1 MPLSRRDFTCST
13 LASAAPLGWLA
24 LAHSRACAQGSQRA
38 ITVSLSLEPTTL
50 DPTTSASASIG
61 EVVHY
66 NVLEGLT
73 RIEENGTVSPLLA
86 KAWTRSPDGKT
97 YTFLLQQ
104 DVLFHDG
111 APFDASAVKFSF
123 ERAKAP
129 DSTNKAK
136 KVLFDHITAI
146 DTPDPH
152 TVVLHLDHPDGNLL
166 FRLGENTA
174 IILHPTSAGLA
185 ATQPVG
191 TGPYRFASWK
201 KGTGITLTRHAAA
214 RRAAHARIPEVTF
227 RFLNEPEA
235 QVAAVLSGEVDM
247 LFNIAPQNL
256 TQFQNAQHYQVMVGA
271 SNGKGLLAIN
281 NRRKPL
287 NDVRVRRAI
296 THAIDREVFIKRMLG
311 GRGKAIGSHFS
322 PTEAGYVHLTGVYP
336 HNPAKA
342 RALLKEAGIKLPLKL
357 TLSLP
362 PTPYARTDRDLLV
375 DALADVGIQVQT
387 AYLTWPQWLEGPFKG
402 NFDLTMIN
410 HVEPLDYH
418 IYGDPSYYFGYD
430 SPAFRDLLARHAA
443 ADQARERQVLFASMQ
458 RHLANDAVNVWIYA
472 AQVTAVS
479 RKELRGWW
487 MNFPIMVHD
496 IAALRWEA

>member
-1 MPLSRRDFTCST
+1 MPLSRRDFTCTT
-13 LASAAPLGWLA
+13 LASAASLGWLA
-24 LAHSRACAQGSQRA
+24 LAHPRAHAQGTQRA

-86 KAWTRSPDGKT
+86 KAWTRSPDGRT

-152 TVVLHLDHPDGNLL
+152 TVVLHIDHADGNLL

-174 IILHPTSAGLA
+174 VILHPSSAGLA

-214 RRAAHARIPEVTF
+214 RRAAQARIPEVTF
-227 RFLNEPEA
+227 RFLNEPQA
-235 QVAAVLSGEVDM
+235 QAAAVMSGEVDM

-256 TQFQNAQHYQVMVGA
+256 AQFQNAQHYQVMVGA

-296 THAIDREVFIKRMLG
+296 THAIDREAFIKRMLG

-322 PTEAGYVHLTGVYP
+322 PTEAGYVHLTGVHP

-342 RALLKEAGIKLPLKL
+342 RELLKEAGIKLPLKL

-387 AYLTWPQWLEGPFKG
+387 EYLTWPQWLEGPFKG

-418 IYGDPSYYFGYD
+418 IYGDPQYYFGYD

-458 RHLANDAVNVWIYA
+458 RHLANDAVNAWIYA

-487 MNFPIMVHD
+487 MNFPILVHD

>member
-1 MPLSRRDFTCST
+1 MPLTRRDFACST
-13 LASAAPLGWLA
+13 LAHAVPLVGMVAPAAV
-24 LAHSRACAQGSQRA
+24 HAQGVQRA
-38 ITVSLSLEPTTL
+38 IAVSLSLEPPTL
-50 DPTTSASASIG
+50 DPTMAASASIG

-73 RIEENGTVSPLLA
+73 KIEENGTVSPLLA
-86 KAWTRSPDGKT
+86 KAWTRSYDGKT
-97 YTFLLQQ
+97 YTFVLRQ

-111 APFDASAVKFSF
+111 APFDARAVKFSF

-129 DSTNKAK
+129 ESTNKAR

-146 DTPDPH
+146 TTPDAH
-152 TVVLHLDHPDGNLL
+152 TVVLQLDHADANLP

-174 IILHPTSAGLA
+174 VILHPASAALA

-201 KGTGITLTRHAAA
+201 KGTGITLTRHAAFH
-214 RRAAHARIPEVTF
+214 RAAQVHIPEVTF
-227 RFLNEPEA
+227 RFINEPGE
-235 QVAAVLSGEVDM
+235 QVAAVLAGEVDM

-256 TQFQNAQHYQVMVGA
+256 ARFQTAQHYQVMVGS
-271 SNGKGLLAIN
+271 SNGKGMLAIN

-287 NDVRVRRAI
+287 DNVRVRRAI
-296 THAIDREVFIKRMLG
+296 THAIDREAFIKRMLG

-322 PTEAGYVHLTGVYP
+322 PTEAGYVHLTGVNP

-342 RALLKEAGIKLPLKL
+342 RALLKEAGVKLPLKL

-387 AYLTWPQWLEGPFKG
+387 DYLTWPQWLEGPFKG
-402 NFDLTMIN
+402 DFDLTMIN

-418 IYGDPSYYFGYD
+418 IYGDPHYYFGYD

-443 ADQARERQVLFASMQ
+443 ADNARERQVLFASMQ
-458 RHLANDAVNVWIYA
+458 RHLANDAVNAWIYA

-487 MNFPIMVHD
+487 MSFPILAHD
-496 IAALRWEA
+496 IAALRWDA

>member
-1 MPLSRRDFTCST
+1 MPLTRRAFACST
-13 LASAAPLGWLA
+13 LAHTAPFAWMA
-24 LAHSRACAQGSQRA
+24 LAHPSAHAQGTQRA
-38 ITVSLSLEPTTL
+38 ITVSLSLEPPTL

-73 RIEENGTVSPLLA
+73 KIEEDGTVSPLLS

-97 YTFLLQQ
+97 YTFVLRQ

-111 APFDASAVKFSF
+111 AAFDASAVKFSF

-129 DSTNKAK
+129 ESTNKAK

-146 DTPDPH
+146 GTPDAH
-152 TVVLHLDHPDGNLL
+152 TVVLQLDHADANLP

-174 IILHPTSAGLA
+174 VILHPASAALA

-201 KGTGITLTRHAAA
+201 KGMGITLVKHPAY
-214 RRAAHARIPEVTF
+214 RRATQVHIPEVTF
-227 RFLNEPEA
+227 RFINEPEEQA
-235 QVAAVLSGEVDM
+235 AAVLAGDVDM

-256 TQFQNAQHYQVMVGA
+256 QRFQTAEHYQVMVGS
-271 SNGKGLLAIN
+271 SNGKGMLAIN

-296 THAIDREVFIKRMLG
+296 THAIDRETFIKRMLG

-322 PTEAGYVHLTGVYP
+322 PTEAGYVHLTSVNP

-342 RALLKEAGIKLPLKL
+342 KALLKEAGIPLPLKL

-387 AYLTWPQWLEGPFKG
+387 EYLTWPQWLEGPFKG

-418 IYGDPSYYFGYD
+418 IYGDPHYYFGYD

-443 ADQARERQVLFASMQ
+443 ADHPRERQVLFASMQ
-458 RHLANDAVNVWIYA
+458 RHLANDAVNAWIYA

-487 MNFPIMVHD
+487 MNFPILAHD